1 MSKEYKAYRFFVMVY
16 VLLIANFAV
25 GISDGISYYLWFCS
39 SITFLSVLLI
49 KEKDKLL
56 DLIKHPAVYTFSGES
71 IYLLAF
77 LISYPRHYQLSR
89 HLDYG
94 YVVLLQLINVLLFIA
109 IFCVKRRSVEPEKG

>member
-1 MSKEYKAYRFFVMVY
+1 
-16 VLLIANFAV
+16 
-25 GISDGISYYLWFCS
+25 
-39 SITFLSVLLI
+39 VLLI

-56 DLIKHPAVYTFSGES
+56 DLIKHPTFYTFSGES

-77 LISYPRHYQLSR
+77 LISYPR

-109 IFCVKRRSVEPEKG
+109 IFCVKRKSVEPEKG